1 MDTRSTETVGC
12 DSFPP
17 TPVTNNAHTAN
28 TELHIPCT
36 QSKQKKK
43 KLNQTFSTPSCC
55 KSADTLEQIKAKNP
69 SVTSHYPRCA
79 QSFFCSLAEPKAM
92 PRHRPLC
99 QWVPAISVPTHIP
112 LSPSLARDH
121 AGKHFGLHFPFT
133 SQETAQLAD
142 TAVVFQLSLPQALI
156 ITYRHRQKAKCSVSP
171 LLPIQL
177 LHLPKRSLMSSRTA
191 LAEISW

>member
-1 MDTRSTETVGC
+1 MLTLLILNST
-12 DSFPP
+12 FPTLNP
-17 TPVTNNAHTAN
+17 
-28 TELHIPCT
+28 
-36 QSKQKKK
+36 SKKK
-43 KLNQTFSTPSCC
+43 KV
-55 KSADTLEQIKAKNP
+55 KSNLFNTIMLQVCRHPWADKSKEPI
-69 SVTSHYPRCA
+69 SHYTLPALCTK
-79 QSFFCSLAEPKAM
+79 FLFCSLAEPKAM
-92 PRHRPLC
+92 PRHCPLC

-156 ITYRHRQKAKCSVSP
+156 ITYRHRQKAKCHVSP